1 MLLYLIRHA
10 HALSEEQD
18 PGRPLSPKGRAQ
30 IKRLTK
36 FLGDQSAFAPT
47 EIWHSPLTRSR
58 QTARLL
64 AQALAPRAALA
75 EVAGL
80 EPEQDARL
88 TLKRLKPSHTALAI
102 VGHEPHLSVLAA
114 LLVTGAPNPG
124 VFKLRKASVLCLDH
138 DADAPSSLW
147 RTRWLL
153 DSELLVGL

>member
-30 IKRLTK
+30 VKRLTK
-36 FLGDQSAFAPT
+36 FLRAQPAFAPT
-47 EIWHSPLTRSR
+47 AIWHSPLARSR

-64 AQALAPRAALA
+64 AQALAPQATLT
-75 EVAGL
+75 EVSGL
-80 EPEQDARL
+80 EPEHEARL
-88 TLKRLKPSHTALAI
+88 TLKRLKPTHAALTI

-124 VFKLRKASVLCLDH
+124 VFKLRKASVLCLDR
-138 DADAPSSLW
+138 DPAAPSSLW
-147 RTRWLL
+147 RVRWLL
-153 DSELLVGL
+153 DSELLATP